1 MVSNGGF
8 LGRAD
13 GRGGV
18 AGEGGR
24 AVQRSRR
31 GAAAH
36 FCFLGVLFFKHWVV
50 LRRVLRDCGQRDRGA
65 SAGGGVGM

>member
-1 MVSNGGF
+1 MVSKSGGF

-13 GRGGV
+13 GGAASPGR
-18 AGEGGR
+18 AGR

-65 SAGGGVGM
+65 